1 MQQRCPNCGSPVI
14 PGQRFCGG
22 CGAQLSLSCPQCRI
36 TVSPGTRFC
45 PNCGATLGGP
55 TQQPGVPSQQPGM
68 PPQQPGWG
76 QQPGMPPQQPGWGQQ
91 PWSPPAPKSQSSSS
105 RPFLV
110 LLLFV
115 LLIGMGVLAYLQTPL
130 GGIVKDILG
139 ISGTNI
145 GTNNNNTSV
154 DTTKPVISS
163 IIQPTAPDT
172 LGPVSA
178 SIGWKT
184 DELSSSQVEYG
195 LPGTYGTLEP
205 PQPADDP
212 SSGQSLGV
220 TDHAVVLEDL
230 QPNTTYH
237 YRVKSKDAAGN
248 VAVSGDQ
255 TFTTTSASSS

>member
-45 PNCGATLGGP
+45 PNCGATLGGGP
-55 TQQPGVPSQQPGM
+55 TQQPGM

-91 PWSPPAPKSQSSSS
+91 PGMPPQQPGWGQQPGWAPPAPRSQSSSS

-115 LLIGMGVLAYLQTPL
+115 LLIGLGVLAYLQTPL
-130 GGIVKDILG
+130 GSMVKDILG
-139 ISGTNI
+139 ISGT
-145 GTNNNNTSV
+145 TTDTTTT
-154 DTTKPVISS
+154 DTTKPVITFPVEPTVGPTSVS
-163 IIQPTAPDT
+163 INWT
-172 LGPVSA
+172 
-178 SIGWKT
+178 T
-184 DELSSSQVEYG
+184 DEPASTQVQYG
-195 LPGTYGTLEP
+195 LTTTYDKTQP
-205 PQPADDP
+205 AQPADDP
-212 SSGQSLGV
+212 TGGQSLGV
-220 TDHAVVLEDL
+220 ITHAVVITGL

-237 YRVKSKDAAGN
+237 YRVKSKDQAGN
-248 VAVSGDQ
+248 EAVSLDK
-255 TFTTTSASSS
+255 TFTTTSAEGT